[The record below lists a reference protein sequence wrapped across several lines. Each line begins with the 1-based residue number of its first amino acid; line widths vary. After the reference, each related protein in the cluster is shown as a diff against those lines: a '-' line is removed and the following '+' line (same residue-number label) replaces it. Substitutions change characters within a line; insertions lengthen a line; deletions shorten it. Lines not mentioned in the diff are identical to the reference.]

1 MSEENGTTNG
11 EGGKATKKRRF
22 RVAAEVE
29 LMAARTISRRLL
41 ELPSD
46 RRNAVLRMAA
56 EYVKNDGG
64 QKLDANHDL
73 GGDELV

>member
-1 MSEENGTTNG
+1 MSEETTVG
-11 EGGKATKKRRF
+11 EGVKAPRKRRF

-46 RRNAVLRMAA
+46 RRNAVMRMAA
-56 EYVKNDGG
+56 EYVKNEN
-64 QKLDANHDL
+64 QPPIERPDL
-73 GGDELV
+73 GGDEPV